1 MTHTSSAPDSVRSA
15 REVFTAISG
24 LIVGMFVAVLS
35 GTVVST
41 SMPVI
46 IADLGGTQSQYTWVI
61 TAALLATAWWSN
73 RRRLRNLAV
82 ALVLAVISLE
92 AMARDLDQDEALR
105 LRREG
110 LILPLETL
118 IQRAM
123 ERYPG
128 ARLLEAELE
137 EEDGRYVYEIEL
149 LTTQGVARE
158 LEFDARDGRLI
169 KDEED

>member
-1 MTHTSSAPDSVRSA
+1 MRAPLLV
-15 REVFTAISG
+15 T
-24 LIVGMFVAVLS
+24 LPLVL
-35 GTVVST
+35 
-41 SMPVI
+41 
-46 IADLGGTQSQYTWVI
+46 
-61 TAALLATAWWSN
+61 LLAATP
-73 RRRLRNLAV
+73 AV
-82 ALVLAVISLE
+82 S
-92 AMARDLDQDEALR
+92 RDLDQDEALR

-137 EEDGRYVYEIEL
+137 AELEEEDDLYVYEIEL